1 MTDGDNEE
9 TYLEGEYKAG
19 EEEPVRASFGR
30 DCLESENRRLR
41 IARLASRRARSIVQ
55 KLEFNNEVELK
66 TTPPHL
72 QINYQPKV
80 DCFFYNKNQEM
91 GGGGGLVITHSL
103 YIYAYIVCV

>member
-1 MTDGDNEE
+1 MFPLMTDGDNEE
-9 TYLEGEYKAG
+9 TYLEGEYKAD

-30 DCLESENRRLR
+30 YRLESESRRLR

-72 QINYQPKV
+72 QISYPPKV
-80 DCFFYNKNQEM
+80 WLLFSTTRTRKWVEVV
-91 GGGGGLVITHSL
+91 G
-103 YIYAYIVCV
+103 